1 MTRTVLLS
9 VRPYCPV
16 NVSGQVVA
24 GDYAAKLVNAGKIA
38 RVDEANREEGAR
50 QGERKKR
57 ADGANIG
64 QLIT

>member
-1 MTRTVLLS
+1 MTQTVSSS
-9 VRPYCPV
+9 VHTYCPV

-38 RVDEANREEGAR
+38 RIDEASREAGAR